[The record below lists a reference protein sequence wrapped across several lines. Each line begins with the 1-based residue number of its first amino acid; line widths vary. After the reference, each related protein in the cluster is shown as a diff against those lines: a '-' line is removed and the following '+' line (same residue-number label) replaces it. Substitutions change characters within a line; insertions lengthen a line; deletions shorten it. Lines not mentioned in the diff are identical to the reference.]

1 MPQTPIRLL
10 LCEDQTLMRQGLR
23 TILDLEPGMEV
34 VGEAANGEEAVS
46 RYRELRQAG
55 LGPDIVLMDIQ
66 MPRMS
71 GVEATAAIMSAYPDA
86 KIIMLT
92 TFDYDDYVFEAI
104 KAGAAGYVLKDLPA
118 EELAATIRRVAQGE
132 PFIQPSIASKLLIE
146 FGRGSKGG
154 RNQPRSPGAGS
165 AEDELSA
172 REIEVLRLLAQG
184 ASNREIA
191 QQLCLAEG
199 TVKNHVSN
207 ILSKLQVTNRTQA
220 ASKARELKLI

>member
-1 MPQTPIRLL
+1 
-10 LCEDQTLMRQGLR
+10 MRQGLR

-34 VGEAANGEEAVS
+34 VGEAADGEEAVR
-46 RYRELRQAG
+46 RYGELRQAG

-66 MPRMS
+66 MPLMS
-71 GVEATAAIMSAYPDA
+71 GVEATAAILSTYPDA
-86 KIIMLT
+86 RVIMLT
-92 TFDYDDYVFEAI
+92 TFDYDDYVFESI

-146 FGRGSKGG
+146 FGRREKGD
-154 RNQPRSPGAGS
+154 RNQPQS
-165 AEDELSA
+165 AEGRGEGLSA
-172 REIEVLRLLAQG
+172 RERDVLRLLAQG

-220 ASKARELKLI
+220 ASKARERKLI

>member
-1 MPQTPIRLL
+1 
-10 LCEDQTLMRQGLR
+10 MRQGLR

-34 VGEAANGEEAVS
+34 VGEAANGEEAVR

-66 MPRMS
+66 MPLMS
-71 GVEATAAIMSAYPDA
+71 GVEASAAILSAYPDA
-86 KIIMLT
+86 RIIMLT
-92 TFDYDDYVFEAI
+92 TYDYDDYVLESI
-104 KAGAAGYVLKDLPA
+104 KVGARGYVLKDLPA
-118 EELAATIRRVAQGE
+118 EELAAAIRRVAQGE

-146 FGRGSKGG
+146 FSRRERGV
-154 RNQPRSPGAGS
+154 RDRLRS
-165 AEDELSA
+165 AESALEELSA
-172 REIEVLRLLAQG
+172 REREVLRLLAQG

-207 ILSKLQVTNRTQA
+207 ILSKLQVANRTQA
-220 ASKARELKLI
+220 ASKARDRKLI

>member
-1 MPQTPIRLL
+1 
-10 LCEDQTLMRQGLR
+10 MRQGLR

-34 VGEAANGEEAVS
+34 VGEAANGEEAVR

-66 MPRMS
+66 MPLMS
-71 GVEATAAIMSAYPDA
+71 GVEATAAILSAYPDA
-86 KIIMLT
+86 RVIMLT
-92 TFDYDDYVFEAI
+92 TFDYDDYVFESI

-132 PFIQPSIASKLLIE
+132 PFIQPSIASKLLME
-146 FGRGSKGG
+146 FGRREKGG
-154 RNQPRSPGAGS
+154 RNQPQGAEG
-165 AEDELSA
+165 EGGGEELSA
-172 REIEVLRLLAQG
+172 REREVLRLLAQG

-207 ILSKLQVTNRTQA
+207 ILSKLQVANRTQA
-220 ASKARELKLI
+220 ASKARERKLI